1 MEQLINKIEAIIE
14 KQIADFEAK
23 PLATSI
29 KLLVFLWVFKYI
41 YREVRGIK

>member
-1 MEQLINKIEAIIE
+1 MDQLIAKLEGIIE
-14 KQIADFEAK
+14 KQIIAFEEK

-41 YREVRGIK
+41 YREIKR